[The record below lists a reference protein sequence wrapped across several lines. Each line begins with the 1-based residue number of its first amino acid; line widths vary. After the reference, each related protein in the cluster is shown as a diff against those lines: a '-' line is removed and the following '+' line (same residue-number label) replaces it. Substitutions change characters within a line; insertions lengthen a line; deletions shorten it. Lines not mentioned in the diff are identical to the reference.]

1 MKKKENSG
9 SASEFYLETAIA
21 GELQDI
27 AHMKLELSEGGHR
40 DVPTTAHME
49 RAFLTQGKHVGG
61 HNSFLASARLTKE
74 GAVEPEVGAI

>member
-1 MKKKENSG
+1 MKKKKENSG

-61 HNSFLASARLTKE
+61 HNSFSHQQ
-74 GAVEPEVGAI
+74 G